1 MSEYTFICDNCG
13 REAHS
18 EDDFNYYGD
27 GEYRCVEECLPP
39 FYGVVF
45 DDESIVDEHGV
56 VARGKT
62 SVQRATFHV
71 DDGEDGVKFLQ
82 VTVSAAGITMKI
94 SGHAITNARVRRSP
108 SEWCDLVNDEGER

>member
-71 DDGEDGVKFLQ
+71 DDGEGGVRFLQ
-82 VTVSAAGITMKI
+82 VLVQPAGIQLRISDSKGHIGTVSKSAEEWFDF
-94 SGHAITNARVRRSP
+94 TN
-108 SEWCDLVNDEGER
+108 ERGFG